1 MLYLT
6 FIFIQNR
13 KKIKG
18 QQMQEDEFAKI
29 INDIK
34 TTRWMDGLD
43 WARTSKTKATTPGR
57 SPCQLEQLWFW
68 KLTSFDDLFF
78 VADIVN
84 TSKNDLDNKDTYCSQ
99 VVGW

>member
-6 FIFIQNR
+6 FMFIRNR

-43 WARTSKTKATTPGR
+43 WARTSKTKATTLGR
-57 SPCQLEQLWFW
+57 SLCQLEQL
-68 KLTSFDDLFF
+68 
-78 VADIVN
+78 
-84 TSKNDLDNKDTYCSQ
+84 
-99 VVGW
+99 

>member
-6 FIFIQNR
+6 FMFIWNR

-43 WARTSKTKATTPGR
+43 WARRSKTKATTLGR

-68 KLTSFDDLFF
+68 KWTSFDDVDDVFF
-78 VADIVN
+78 VADIAIAIVRMI
-84 TSKNDLDNKDTYCSQ
+84 
-99 VVGW
+99 